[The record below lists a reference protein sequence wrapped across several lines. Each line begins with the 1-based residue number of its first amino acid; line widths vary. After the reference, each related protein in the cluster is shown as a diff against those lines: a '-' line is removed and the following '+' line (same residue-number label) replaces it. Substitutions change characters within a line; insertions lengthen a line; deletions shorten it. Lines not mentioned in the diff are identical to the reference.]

1 MNVGG
6 ASQQRPRLTF
16 PAHLRVRRK
25 SDFVAIYKR
34 GKRLSDSIFTLT
46 FTMNTTGVPR
56 LGLAIAART
65 VGNAVARN
73 RVRRVIRESF
83 RLAQHA
89 LPHADIVVG
98 ARNAAR
104 TATNDALRNSLA
116 ALWVKLAK
124 SCA

>member
-1 MNVGG
+1 M
-6 ASQQRPRLTF
+6 
-16 PAHLRVRRK
+16 RRK
-25 SDFVAIYKR
+25 SDFDATYKR
-34 GKRLSDSIFTLT
+34 GKRLSDSFFTLT
-46 FTMNTTGVPR
+46 FTMNTTGAPR

-83 RLAQHA
+83 RLAQHS
-89 LPHADIVVG
+89 LPNADIVVG

-104 TATNDALRNSLA
+104 AATNDALRNSLA
-116 ALWVKLAK
+116 GLWVKLAK